1 MSLWDKIFSKK
12 EEVKDVEGIKAYF
25 GRFTDAYK
33 STEQYEAWDKA
44 VLHFENRDFQD
55 AIAEF
60 INYIRDTSEHN
71 VSKLASGALDFDI
84 LQGSKTIMVRTKNG
98 QIRVNC
104 KIAHADQLH
113 IGFMRR
119 LLDLNYELK
128 YVRYGLSEDEVIQ
141 LLFDTAL
148 EDASPYKLYFA
159 LKELAIHADKQ
170 DDLLVDEFSFLKPI
184 RSGQI
189 ESLPVAEVKLKT
201 DFFYS
206 SINKALQIVDQG
218 KLKIE
223 QYPAAG
229 GYILLALLYKL
240 DYLVRP
246 EGSMM
251 DRIEQIHK
259 SYFSQDNKNQLH
271 KLKSLRQDLSLMGQQ
286 NEETLKRDLHHSIFT
301 FGVTS
306 PGNTAMVM
314 EVLDREINNI
324 QWYLDNHHHEYAIAI
339 VEYAVGICLFNFA
352 LPDPIK
358 DLFTLVYRVTEPA
371 FFDSIDNYEKLALP
385 SGLPDKSAIKSALHR
400 IEKMHQKVYPGF
412 ALDARQLDYSQ
423 VSYFVHSLILQ
434 VRKIQM
440 QKSK

>member
-1 MSLWDKIFSKK
+1 MSKGS
-12 EEVKDVEGIKAYF
+12 KAYF

-60 INYIRDTSEHN
+60 INYIQDTSEHN

-201 DFFYS
+201 DF
-206 SINKALQIVDQG
+206 SIH
-218 KLKIE
+218 
-223 QYPAAG
+223 
-229 GYILLALLYKL
+229 LL
-240 DYLVRP
+240 
-246 EGSMM
+246 
-251 DRIEQIHK
+251 
-259 SYFSQDNKNQLH
+259 
-271 KLKSLRQDLSLMGQQ
+271 
-286 NEETLKRDLHHSIFT
+286 
-301 FGVTS
+301 
-306 PGNTAMVM
+306 
-314 EVLDREINNI
+314 
-324 QWYLDNHHHEYAIAI
+324 
-339 VEYAVGICLFNFA
+339 
-352 LPDPIK
+352 IK
-358 DLFTLVYRVTEPA
+358 PFR
-371 FFDSIDNYEKLALP
+371 
-385 SGLPDKSAIKSALHR
+385 
-400 IEKMHQKVYPGF
+400 
-412 ALDARQLDYSQ
+412 
-423 VSYFVHSLILQ
+423 
-434 VRKIQM
+434 
-440 QKSK
+440 